1 MSMCTHSPCSR
12 SGIKH
17 SLADINSSLVFQVCS
32 CWYSNKNKDPPKRT
46 REDAIMHRYPTL
58 LIYPS
63 THCFG
68 LGTIDSRDRMG
79 RDSFI
84 SERSMFSSTTVYRY
98 RKRTNSS
105 EIWGAALEMD
115 HSLFFRF
122 PILFLKN
129 LFWGREKLCIVMNDI
144 SRYTFPLLFFPCE
157 KKPLSSFIRC
167 ERKKEK

>member
-1 MSMCTHSPCSR
+1 MCTHSPCSR

-32 CWYSNKNKDPPKRT
+32 CWYSNKNKDPPKRA

-84 SERSMFSSTTVYRY
+84 RSGLCFLQLQYTATEKERIHLKYGLPRWKWITHSFFVFPFSSSKTFFGGG
-98 RKRTNSS
+98 KNC
-105 EIWGAALEMD
+105 AL
-115 HSLFFRF
+115 
-122 PILFLKN
+122 
-129 LFWGREKLCIVMNDI
+129 
-144 SRYTFPLLFFPCE
+144 
-157 KKPLSSFIRC
+157 
-167 ERKKEK
+167 